1 MNAFPSPERLA
12 QKHTIKDLF
21 FEMAD
26 KIFLMP
32 LTLTGY
38 FMYIHNVQN
47 LFAEILRFGD
57 RLFYLDW
64 WNEHDFNAW
73 LLKWNI
79 IVQDWLYYY
88 IYRDFKEYVCDNNFI
103 ARVVVF
109 LFSFMM
115 HEWIVYC
122 LIGGFFPII
131 FAFILVLFSLSY
143 FELPKNNI
151 CNVLLMCFAILSFE
165 IITLG

>member
-1 MNAFPSPERLA
+1 MY
-12 QKHTIKDLF
+12 
-21 FEMAD
+21 
-26 KIFLMP
+26 KIYLP
-32 LTLTGY
+32 
-38 FMYIHNVQN
+38 
-47 LFAEILRFGD
+47 RFGD

-122 LIGGFFPII
+122 LIDGFFPII

-165 IITLG
+165 IITLGWGMEWYAFSTSPLINPTLWEKLLPRFLTCDCILKI